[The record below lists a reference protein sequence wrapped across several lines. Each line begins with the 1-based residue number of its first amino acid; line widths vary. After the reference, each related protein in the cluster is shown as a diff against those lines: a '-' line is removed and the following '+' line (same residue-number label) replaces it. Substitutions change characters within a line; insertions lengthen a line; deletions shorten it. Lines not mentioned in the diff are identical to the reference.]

1 MGLSIADADLNV
13 NHLQMG
19 CYGIGV
25 SRIVAAAIEQNY
37 DEKGIIWPKSISP
50 FQIALVEIDG
60 HKNEPVRSFASEI
73 YRAMKRNSVETILD
87 DRNAKLGNKLHD
99 WELMGIPNIAIIGK
113 KEAENNIV
121 TFKKRND
128 SEKESLSID
137 QLISKIGAD

>member
-1 MGLSIADADLNV
+1 
-13 NHLQMG
+13 MG

-37 DEKGIIWPKSISP
+37 DVKGIIWPKSISP

-60 HKNEPVRSFASEI
+60 HKSESVRSFSNEI
-73 YRAMKRNSVETILD
+73 YQAMKRNSVEIILD

-99 WELMGIPNIAIIGK
+99 WELMGVPNIAIIGK

-121 TFKKRND
+121 TFKKRSG

-137 QLISKIGAD
+137 QLISKLDAD

>member
-1 MGLSIADADLNV
+1 
-13 NHLQMG
+13 MG

-60 HKNEPVRSFASEI
+60 HKNGPVRSFSNKI
-73 YRAMKRNSVETILD
+73 YQAMKRNSVEIILD

-99 WELMGIPNIAIIGK
+99 WELMGVPNVAIIGK
-113 KEAENNIV
+113 KEAEDNIV
-121 TFKKRND
+121 TFKKRSG
-128 SEKESLSID
+128 SEKESLSVD
-137 QLISKIGAD
+137 QLISKLDGD